1 MLSARQRTSIWPL
14 SPPICQALPSGKPI
28 GVQDGNGGYEVGMKC
43 LYCQGKLVPKKTNYA
58 ASRKGYHLII
68 EVPAWVCEQCGE
80 PLFDE
85 KTVDTIQEILRSVEV
100 RLTSLPMP
108 AAA

>member
-1 MLSARQRTSIWPL
+1 
-14 SPPICQALPSGKPI
+14 
-28 GVQDGNGGYEVGMKC
+28 MKC
-43 LYCQGKLVPKKTNYA
+43 LYCQGKLVLKKTNYA